1 MMQMASVASRFA
13 CHLQHCE
20 SANCTLIVCLTAFS
34 GKEQY
39 KDVEGGLVNMGLSEK
54 QLAHLKHKLLEM
66 KDELETK
73 KRRTTG
79 EMSDSRGDIARGAD
93 NHIGETASEY
103 EDRVIQQSLNEADQK
118 RLQDITEALERIEE
132 GTYGICIDT
141 GQPIPYERLEAL
153 PYAKRTPEAQR
164 EKETLLAEDRQ
175 EASGVDYVR
184 MEGDTETTRALEQEQ
199 QASHQSGEDAF
210 SHSTNEQDWP
220 KQ

>member
-1 MMQMASVASRFA
+1 
-13 CHLQHCE
+13 
-20 SANCTLIVCLTAFS
+20 
-34 GKEQY
+34 
-39 KDVEGGLVNMGLSEK
+39 MGLTEK
-54 QLAHLKHKLLEM
+54 QLAHLKHQLLEM
-66 KDELETK
+66 KDGLETK

-93 NHIGETASEY
+93 NHHIGETASEY

-118 RLQDITEALERIEE
+118 RLQDVKEALERIEE

-164 EKETLLAEDRQ
+164 ERETPLAEDNQ

-184 MEGDTETTRALEQEQ
+184 MEDDTETTRALEQEQ

>member
-1 MMQMASVASRFA
+1 
-13 CHLQHCE
+13 
-20 SANCTLIVCLTAFS
+20 
-34 GKEQY
+34 
-39 KDVEGGLVNMGLSEK
+39 MGLTET
-54 QLAHLKHKLLEM
+54 QLAHLKHKLLDM
-66 KDELETK
+66 KDRLETK
-73 KRRTTG
+73 RLQTTG

-118 RLQDITEALERIEE
+118 RLQDVKEALERIEA

-164 EKETLLAEDRQ
+164 ERETPLAEDHQ
-175 EASGVDYVR
+175 KASGVDYAR

-210 SHSTNEQDWP
+210 SHSTNEQGWP